1 MGRNNPHYTRDD
13 LRARVVEHKRVF
25 FAAAWAQYETAV
37 PGTFRLIPPAYRL
50 AALESDYR
58 DMREMFFGRSRPWP
72 EIVEQLRELEARI
85 NRRDS

>member
-1 MGRNNPHYTRDD
+1 MGRWIQDESPGGDS
-13 LRARVVEHKRVF
+13 AV
-25 FAAAWAQYETAV
+25 AAIEA
-37 PGTFRLIPPAYRL
+37 RL